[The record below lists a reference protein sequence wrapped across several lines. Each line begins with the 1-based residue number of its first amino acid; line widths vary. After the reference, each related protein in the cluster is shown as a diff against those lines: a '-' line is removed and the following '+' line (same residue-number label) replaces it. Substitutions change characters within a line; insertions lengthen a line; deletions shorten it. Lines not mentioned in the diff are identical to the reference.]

1 MLEVEGLK
9 LYYKTLKGYVKA
21 VDDVSFTV
29 NDGELLGLAGGI
41 WVWQIYTGKWSNLVV
56 SHR

>member
-41 WVWQIYTGKWSNLVV
+41 MGVANLHWEMV
-56 SHR
+56 